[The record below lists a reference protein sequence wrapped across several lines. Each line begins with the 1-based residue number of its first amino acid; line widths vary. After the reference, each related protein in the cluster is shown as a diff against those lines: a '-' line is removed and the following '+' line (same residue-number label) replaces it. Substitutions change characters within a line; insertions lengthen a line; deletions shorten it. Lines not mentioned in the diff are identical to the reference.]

1 MTEPTPDNL
10 AIVRAALD
18 AAGLRPP
25 AEEVERLAEL
35 YGPIRKQLAMVHAA
49 DLGDA
54 DPAPV
59 FRAAEIGERGR

>member
-1 MTEPTPDNL
+1 MGDPSPDNL
-10 AIVRAALD
+10 AIVQAMLS

-25 AEEVERLAEL
+25 PEEVERLAEL

-54 DPAPV
+54 DPATV
-59 FRAAEIGERGR
+59 FRAGETGR